1 MSNHVKTPDLWL
13 IGTGPMALDYFKVL
27 TAQQVTFEVI
37 GRGPPSAAQFAEA
50 TGMSPKVGGV
60 TQELVDRNL
69 PVPDTAIVAVSVDQ
83 LAPVTA
89 KLISFGVR
97 RILVEKPAGLNVGE
111 LNDLERRARTTGTD
125 VFVAYN
131 RRFYASTQKAR
142 EIIAED
148 GGVKSFTFEFTE
160 FSRVVEQLSIRSHI
174 KSQWLLANST
184 HVIDLAFFLGGQ
196 VRHIH
201 CHSVGGLS
209 WHPSGS
215 IFVGSGVTEHGVPFS
230 YHANW
235 EAPGRWQLQF
245 LTANYRLLFAP
256 LEKLQV
262 ITRATLEPTEEEIDD
277 RLDTQFKP
285 GLFRQVE
292 AFLKMDRQY
301 LCDLTHHAAMARNVY
316 SKISSGAS

>member
-1 MSNHVKTPDLWL
+1 MSNHVKSPDLWL
-13 IGTGPMALDYFKVL
+13 IGTGPMAVDYYNVL
-27 TAQQVTFEVI
+27 SAQQVSFEVI
-37 GRGPPSAAQFAEA
+37 GRGPQSAARFAQA
-50 TGMSPKVGGV
+50 TGMTPKVGGV
-60 TQELVDRNL
+60 TRGLVNEMS
-69 PVPDTAIVAVSVDQ
+69 VPASAIVAVSVDQ

-111 LNDLERRARTTGTD
+111 LNDLERQARSTGTA

-142 EIIAED
+142 EIIASD

-160 FSRVVEQLSIRSHI
+160 FSQVVEQLSISPDI
-174 KSQWLLANST
+174 KSHWLLANST

-196 VRHIH
+196 VRQIH
-201 CHSVGGLS
+201 CHSSGGLS

-215 IFVGSGVTEHGVPFS
+215 IFVGSGVTEHGVPFA

-262 ITRATLEPTEEEIDD
+262 VTRERLEPVEEAIDD
-277 RLDTQFKP
+277 RLDTKFKP

-292 AFLKMDRQY
+292 AFLKMDRQH
-301 LCDLTHHAAMARNVY
+301 LCALTYHAAMARNVY
-316 SKISSGAS
+316 AKISSGAS